1 MHVTKKQLVEMMRRG
16 ATIEILCRR
25 FEVDD
30 KEQLFQAIRQV
41 TPGRASE
48 YEKALEK
55 RERTLKKALA
65 KEAEKAAQQE
75 AEQMVQ
81 QQKLEQDN
89 RDEELEETGQCENS
103 EYENSDSVNEGL
115 PLTEDVDGTFEEFN
129 SLPVLY
135 EQKNE
140 LSDQIKQSEEEH
152 KHLMQER
159 RAIERQLLNEKQKL
173 EDILEE
179 FRSSKARVLD
189 LTQSYSELGVE
200 MQRMSEDIAVNK
212 ELLEEIRNQIVAAEK
227 ISVYVYVNG
236 SFDSDKELPDAE
248 VSVEQELFTQLV
260 SL

>member
-1 MHVTKKQLVEMMRRG
+1 ME
-16 ATIEILCRR
+16 ATE
-25 FEVDD
+25 
-30 KEQLFQAIRQV
+30 
-41 TPGRASE
+41 
-48 YEKALEK
+48 
-55 RERTLKKALA
+55 
-65 KEAEKAAQQE
+65 
-75 AEQMVQ
+75 
-81 QQKLEQDN
+81 
-89 RDEELEETGQCENS
+89 QCEKNV
-103 EYENSDSVNEGL
+103 EYENNDDVNEKL

-159 RAIERQLLNEKQKL
+159 RAIERQLLNEKQKI

-260 SL
+260 SFEEAEELTIKAIKALVVMVRKVSKVKQTTDNIEVCYETESLQSFCEKVENLLETH